1 MCAQCCVLVIKIG
14 HPMQIPTWTK
24 PALLGAAAGAVVLA
38 IVGFSSYG
46 GWVTGGTAQ
55 EMADTAGNDAG
66 KQIVAALCVK
76 KFAAAPGANMQLAKL
91 KEAKS
96 WERDNFIEDGGWS
109 TIEGIEDGINGVADA
124 CAEQLAEMDELP
136 ATVMAP
142 EAAEA
147 PAISG

>member
-1 MCAQCCVLVIKIG
+1 
-14 HPMQIPTWTK
+14 MQIPTWTK
-24 PALLGAAAGAVVLA
+24 PALYGAAAGAVVLA

-55 EMADTAGNDAG
+55 TMADKAGEDAG
-66 KQIVAALCVK
+66 TQIVSALCVK

-96 WERDNFIEDGGWS
+96 WDRDNFIEDGGWS
-109 TIEGIEDGINGVADA
+109 TIDGVADGIKGVADA

-142 EAAEA
+142 ASDEA
-147 PAISG
+147 PAING

>member
-1 MCAQCCVLVIKIG
+1 
-14 HPMQIPTWTK
+14 MQIPTWTK

-55 EMADTAGNDAG
+55 EMADKAGNDVG
-66 KQIVAALCVK
+66 TQIVSALCVK
-76 KFAAAPGANMQLAKL
+76 KFVAAPGASMQLAKL

-96 WERDNFIEDGGWS
+96 WDRDNFIEDGGWA
-109 TIEGIEDGINGVADA
+109 TIDGVEDSIDGVADA
-124 CAEQLAEMDELP
+124 CADQLAAMDELP
-136 ATVMAP
+136 AAVMAP

-147 PAISG
+147 PAVSG

>member
-1 MCAQCCVLVIKIG
+1 
-14 HPMQIPTWTK
+14 MQIPTWTK

-55 EMADTAGNDAG
+55 EMADKAGNDVG
-66 KQIVAALCVK
+66 TQIVSALCVK
-76 KFAAAPGANMQLAKL
+76 KFVAAPGASMQLAKL

-96 WERDNFIEDGGWS
+96 WDRDNFIEDGGWA
-109 TIEGIEDGINGVADA
+109 TIDGVEDGIDGVADA
-124 CAEQLAEMDELP
+124 CADQLAAMDELP
-136 ATVMAP
+136 AAVMAP

-147 PAISG
+147 PAVSG